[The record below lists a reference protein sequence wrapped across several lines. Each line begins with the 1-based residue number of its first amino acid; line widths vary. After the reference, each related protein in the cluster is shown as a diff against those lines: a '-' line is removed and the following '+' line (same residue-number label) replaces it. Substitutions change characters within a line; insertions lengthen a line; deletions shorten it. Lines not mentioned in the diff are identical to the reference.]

1 MTVIYVV
8 KYLWGHFQK
17 PITILLKGKIPFPP
31 NNFTFILEC
40 HLKRIENVSH
50 LRQVSEE
57 EKGVIV
63 AQAKVKYWQYDRKRG
78 KVILHAHDGR
88 AVTLQKMCVSMNFP
102 SGGQGLRMCH
112 ISGKD
117 TTPHLPI
124 Q

>member
-1 MTVIYVV
+1 M

-63 AQAKVKYWQYDRKRG
+63 ALAKVSIG
-78 KVILHAHDGR
+78 KMIGKEGR
-88 AVTLQKMCVSMNFP
+88 SFFMHMMEEL
-102 SGGQGLRMCH
+102 
-112 ISGKD
+112 
-117 TTPHLPI
+117 
-124 Q
+124 